1 MKNSSNHMH
10 PGMNKFAFC
19 TFLLLVMVMPGLK
32 DLQASGLPV
41 SSGTQQ
47 TNEKRVTL
55 NVKDRTL
62 VSILSEIK
70 NQTGLVYGFRDNRD
84 ATSNE
89 RYSINVTNVTV
100 EEALTTLL
108 KDSKFTFEINDGVI
122 LILTKVAQAAQQIQ
136 EEDLVTVKGRVL
148 DEKGAPLPGA
158 AVIIHGT
165 TQGVSTDSDG
175 RYTLKVRPDD
185 VLRFT
190 FIGYKDEVVP
200 IEGQET
206 VNVRLESESAEMEEA
221 VVVAFGTQKKES
233 IVSAITT
240 VRPMDLKSSSSD
252 LTTQLAGKIAGI
264 VGWQTGGLPGALT
277 EEEMNTKFYVR
288 GITSFQSGANR
299 DPLILIDG
307 VESSK
312 LDLSRLVPEDI
323 ESFSVMKDASATAM
337 YGARGANG
345 VILVTT
351 KKGEEGSVYT
361 SVRYEAVMSMPTR
374 EIDVVD
380 PIEYMRLYNE
390 ALMTRNPLATPQ
402 YSALDISRRQSGN
415 FPSWAYPA
423 NDWYDIMFKDVNT
436 NHRLGVNI
444 RGGSKVMQYYAS
456 LNYTRDM
463 GMLKTDQLNE
473 FDVNI
478 KNSTLSFRVNLNVNL
493 HPQIQLLYNTTTN
506 WDKYHG
512 PATDVTQAYQLA
524 FKADPVAFAP
534 TYPADLTYNW
544 EHIRFGSR
552 STGAD
557 NPYAQLHSGYRE
569 RSRYS
574 TTNQLEYIHN
584 LSSLVKGLELRGRVA
599 LTQIGYFETPYTTT
613 PFFYRLQSYNES
625 TGEHTLFALNPDEA
639 DRTIDKGEG
648 SSTTETQINYEIRA
662 YHTAAWKDH
671 QTSLT
676 AVFNAMQQM
685 ESDSQNKSYLESIEH
700 RNLGFSMRAAYGYKD
715 RYFLEGSFGY
725 NGSERFAKRNRMG
738 FFPAVGAAYVL
749 SSEPWMA
756 GAQKWLPFLKLRA
769 SWGKV
774 GNDGIIDRPRF
785 VHLEEVVESTIN
797 SNRPGMPTDKGWFI
811 QNYANPDIQWEVAEQ
826 VNFGVEAKMF
836 NGIFE
841 FTLDAYQQVR
851 HNILSYRR
859 TIPAHVGIESD
870 QLDNIGKGRTR
881 GIDFNGKI
889 QHAFTP
895 DFWIILNGTLTY
907 AKSIYQYI
915 EEPTDKP
922 AWQSKIGHEIS
933 QQVGFVDQGL
943 FRDQYEIDNAPTQ
956 SGNYMPGDI
965 RYRDINNDGVIN
977 YDDAVH
983 IGFPETPRITYG
995 FNGYIT
1001 YKNWEF
1007 NFAFQGSGKRGFFIN
1022 PQAVTPFYAGNVLQA
1037 IADDHWT
1044 ETNMKSHPLWP
1055 RLSLNNIAVH
1065 NQEENYYREANT
1077 TGDVYKST
1085 YFMRECR
1092 FLRCTSLELA
1102 YSLPDKLEKK
1112 LRMQYVKFFF
1122 RANNPF
1128 IISNFDLWDV
1138 ELGESGFNYPIQKTF
1153 ALGLNFSF

>member
-1 MKNSSNHMH
+1 MKNSRNHMH
-10 PGMNKFAFC
+10 PGMNKIALC
-19 TFLLLVMVMPGLK
+19 TFLLLVMVMTGLK
-32 DLQASGLPV
+32 ELQASGLPV

-55 NVKDRTL
+55 NVQNRTL

-136 EEDLVTVKGRVL
+136 EEDLVVVKGRVL
-148 DEKGAPLPGA
+148 DDKGAPLPGA

-175 RYTLKVRPDD
+175 RYTLRVRPDD

-200 IEGQET
+200 IEGKET

-252 LTTQLAGKIAGI
+252 LTTQLAGKVAGI

-277 EEEMNTKFYVR
+277 EEEMNTKFYIR
-288 GITSFQSGANR
+288 GITSFQTGANI

-312 LDLSRLVPEDI
+312 LELSRMVPEDI

-361 SVRYEAVMSMPTR
+361 SVRYEAVASMPTR

-380 PIEYMRLYNE
+380 PIQYMRLYNE
-390 ALMTRNPLATPQ
+390 AGLSRGQLTTPRYTAQ
-402 YSALDISRRQSGN
+402 DISRRQNKN

-423 NDWYDIMFKDVNT
+423 NDWYDILFKDFSM

-444 RGGSKVMQYYAS
+444 RGGSNVMQYYAS
-456 LNYTRDM
+456 INYIRDL
-463 GMLKTDQLNE
+463 GMIKTDKLND

-478 KNSTLSFRVNLNVNL
+478 KNGTLSFRVNLNVNL
-493 HPQIQLLYNTTTN
+493 HPQIRLLYTSSTN
-506 WDKYHG
+506 WDKYQG
-512 PATDVTQAYQLA
+512 PKQSVSEAYGLA

-534 TYPADLTYNW
+534 TYPADDTYAW
-544 EHIRFGSR
+544 EHIRFGAYN
-552 STGAD
+552 GEGD
-557 NPYAQLHSGYRE
+557 NPYAEIQSGYLSRN
-569 RSRYS
+569 RYS

-599 LTQIGYFETPYTTT
+599 LSQTGYYSTPYTTS
-613 PFFYRLQSYNES
+613 PFFYRLQEYNES
-625 TGEHTLFALNPDEA
+625 TNKHVLVPLNA
-639 DRTIDKGEG
+639 DSADPTITMGDG
-648 SSTTETQINYEIRA
+648 TTTSETQLMYEIRA

-676 AVFNAMQQM
+676 AVFNAMQAT
-685 ESDSQNKSYLESIEH
+685 ETGATTYLESIER

-725 NGSERFAKRNRMG
+725 NGSERFAKKNKMG

-749 SSEPWMA
+749 SSEPWMM

-774 GNDGIIDRPRF
+774 GNDGIINRPRF
-785 VHLEEVVESTIN
+785 VHLEEVDKNNVS
-797 SNRPGMPTDKGWFI
+797 SVQPGGGSVDGWTVA
-811 QNYANPDIQWEVAEQ
+811 NYANEDIQWEVAEQ

-841 FTLDAYQQVR
+841 FTLDAYQEIR
-851 HNILSYRR
+851 HNILSYRL
-859 TIPAHVGIESD
+859 TIPDHVGIQNN
-870 QLDNIGKGRTR
+870 QLDNVGKVRSR
-881 GIDFNGKI
+881 GLDLSAKI
-889 QHAFTP
+889 QHAFSP
-895 DFWIILNGTLTY
+895 DFWIILNGTMTY
-907 AKSIYQYI
+907 NKAIYKYI
-915 EEPTDKP
+915 EEPTEKP
-922 AWQSKIGHEIS
+922 YWQSNIGHEIS
-933 QQVGFVDQGL
+933 QQIGFIDQGL
-943 FRDQYEIDNAPTQ
+943 FRDQYEVDNAPQ
-956 SGNYMPGDI
+956 QNGEYEPGDI
-965 RYRDINNDGVIN
+965 RYRDVTGDGKISIE
-977 YDDAVH
+977 DAVH
-983 IGFPETPRITYG
+983 IGFPETPRFTYG
-995 FNGYIT
+995 FNGFIT

-1022 PQAVTPFYAGNVLQA
+1022 PASISPFYSGAVLQA

-1044 ETNMKSHPLWP
+1044 PENMAQHPLWP
-1055 RLSLNNIAVH
+1055 RLSLNNITLH
-1065 NQEENYYREANT
+1065 NNEENYYGYET
-1077 TGDVYKST
+1077 DVYKST

-1092 FLRCTSLELA
+1092 FLRCTALELA
-1102 YSLPDKLEKK
+1102 YNLPDKLKKK
-1112 LRMQYVKFFF
+1112 LRMQNVKFFA

-1138 ELGESGFNYPIQKTF
+1138 ELGENGFNYPIQKTF